1 MKTVGKATGEFGD
14 DDETGSNTERDKMFD
29 EAARLVVRHQ
39 QGSVSLLQR
48 RLKLGFGRAARI
60 MDQLEEYGIVG
71 PPDGSKPRQVLVQS
85 EEELEALLAKLP

>member
-1 MKTVGKATGEFGD
+1 MKTASKATSEFGD
-14 DDETGSNTERDKMFD
+14 DDEASNSAERDKMFD

-85 EEELEALLAKLP
+85 EEELETLLANLP